1 MSNGFARHGRLI
13 LAAAMMLGSVLLP
26 GCASLKLGDHQP
38 AVDTLVALRDSGIAP
53 LAVGEFKL
61 ASGLNPDLD
70 KHQSSRGNPIDPP
83 AGSTFSGY
91 LKDSLTAD
99 LKAAGKLD
107 AASPLSVRGQ
117 LTKNEL
123 STGVSS
129 AQVVLG
135 ARFQVVRSDA
145 VVFDKEIVQD
155 DKWDSSFVGAVAIP
169 QAMNHYAQAYNV
181 LLSKLYADTDFR
193 AACMAHP

>member
-1 MSNGFARHGRLI
+1 MSGRLARHGRLI
-13 LAAAMMLGSVLLP
+13 LAVLIVGGALP
-26 GCASLKLGDHQP
+26 GCATLKLGDHQP
-38 AVDTLVALRDSGIAP
+38 AMDTLVALREAGIAP

-91 LKDSLTAD
+91 LRDSLTAD
-99 LKAAGKLD
+99 LKAAGKFD
-107 AASPLSVRGQ
+107 AASPLSVQGQ
-117 LTKNEL
+117 LTHNNL
-123 STGVSS
+123 STGMSS
-129 AQVVLG
+129 AEVVLG
-135 ARFQVVRSDA
+135 ARFQVVRSGA

-155 DKWDSSFVGAVAIP
+155 DKWESSFVGAVAIP

-181 LLSKLYADTDFR
+181 LLSKLYADTEFR
-193 AACMAHP
+193 AACAVHP